1 MPALNHVK
9 SCKMSINWRRKS
21 DDGNSNR
28 GRSISEDDS
37 EADKDKEEGG
47 KQVQNIMSLCKE
59 SSGMMATVT
68 SLRSTLHTSK
78 RSTGEDGEEEVGV
91 SRGREWGEINPLTLQ
106 TLKEALEEQ
115 EPQLPALTHANATNT
130 ASHVT
135 SLSLQFK
142 GLGSLD
148 FLWMLT
154 NITRLVLSNNSLTDT
169 RGLERLSKLTW
180 LDLSFN
186 QISRI
191 SSLKSLRNLE
201 VLALHNNLLR
211 RLERG
216 ALQPLSHLQ
225 VLTLANN
232 KIHDIDDVRT
242 LRQVKCLA
250 SLNLANNPLCDH
262 RYPDYVLA
270 HLPDLAYL
278 DHRRLTPQDHAHA
291 AQQYKYAHVQLQSVV
306 AVVEAQ
312 EEKAQQQ
319 EEQERLTRASQEEH
333 RRAGVL
339 ALNDGS
345 LFSRMFR
352 GDKDMGVLL
361 QLPGAHTLMT
371 KYRDQFNAV
380 CLRVFNA
387 GLDHEVQRQ
396 TELELLQE
404 ALDVAKNDADT
415 YARGVVRRVEGEV
428 ETVVAAG
435 QELRAAEEASLGDDQ
450 EAHEARVAKAVAL
463 REQFDALLDDAS
475 QDLLTAEVT
484 LADQVKFIFVLP
496 DLCKYYSQQFG
507 PRDKLNTL
515 QDVVDRAREELG
527 TLVGNFLEAAAMEL
541 QEGRRLAYT
550 FYCRLRELTA
560 KMVDDGAG
568 GSEGMDEERTARVFE
583 GSDTLTSALAGIH
596 DRHLALIDSREAD
609 LRQHLQ
615 QWLTHTL
622 HEISKAEWARH
633 RSRVEEITTLTAR
646 QRQLLYDA
654 LPTTHE

>member
-1 MPALNHVK
+1 
-9 SCKMSINWRRKS
+9 MSINWRRKS

-291 AQQYKYAHVQLQSVV
+291 AQQYKSVV

-484 LADQVKFIFVLP
+484 LADQVK
-496 DLCKYYSQQFG
+496 
-507 PRDKLNTL
+507 
-515 QDVVDRAREELG
+515 DVVDRAREELG

>member
-1 MPALNHVK
+1 
-9 SCKMSINWRRKS
+9 
-21 DDGNSNR
+21 
-28 GRSISEDDS
+28 
-37 EADKDKEEGG
+37 
-47 KQVQNIMSLCKE
+47 
-59 SSGMMATVT
+59 
-68 SLRSTLHTSK
+68 
-78 RSTGEDGEEEVGV
+78 
-91 SRGREWGEINPLTLQ
+91 
-106 TLKEALEEQ
+106 
-115 EPQLPALTHANATNT
+115 
-130 ASHVT
+130 
-135 SLSLQFK
+135 
-142 GLGSLD
+142 
-148 FLWMLT
+148 MLT

-291 AQQYKYAHVQLQSVV
+291 AQQYKSVV

-484 LADQVKFIFVLP
+484 LADQVK
-496 DLCKYYSQQFG
+496 
-507 PRDKLNTL
+507 
-515 QDVVDRAREELG
+515 DVVDRAREELG